1 MADSQRVTLATIAAE
16 TGFSIT
22 TISKVLNGRGDVAA
36 PTRAQVE
43 AHLQRR
49 GYARRGASSSDF
61 LEVVLHELDTNWS
74 LEVIEGVR
82 EVAAEAGL
90 TVSLSVTGDR
100 HAPAA
105 EWLTAVLRR
114 RPAGVVLVF
123 AGLPPAG
130 RRKLTARGIPF
141 VMLDPAGDP
150 APGVP
155 AIGSANWQGGLLA
168 TRHLIDLGHRAIAAI
183 TGPEEM
189 MAALARMDGY
199 RSAMRAAD
207 LPLQPQWER
216 YGELREQS
224 GERLGE
230 ALLALDDPPT
240 AIFAGSD
247 LQALGVLRAAAR
259 RGVEVPG
266 RLSVVGYGD
275 IPLAGMTSPPLT
287 TIHQPLRRMA
297 EEAARLVLRIRAGA
311 EAEPTRLDLA
321 TSLVVRS
328 STAPPGAD
336 AAAG

>member
-1 MADSQRVTLATIAAE
+1 MADSKRVTLATIAAE
-16 TGFSIT
+16 TGVSVT

-36 PTRAQVE
+36 STRARVE

-49 GYARRGASSSDF
+49 GYARRGATSSDF
-61 LEVVLHELDTNWS
+61 VEIVLHELVTNWS

-90 TVSLSVTGDR
+90 TVSLSVNGDR
-100 HAPAA
+100 HAPAS
-105 EWLTAVLRR
+105 EWVTDVLRR

-130 RRKLTARGIPF
+130 RRKLKARGIPF

-150 APGVP
+150 APGIP

-168 TRHLIDLGHRAIAAI
+168 TRHLTELGHRAIAAI
-183 TGPEEM
+183 TGPDDV
-189 MAALARMDGY
+189 MAALARIDGY
-199 RSAMRAAD
+199 RSAMRAAN
-207 LPLQPQWER
+207 LPVLPEWER
-216 YGELREQS
+216 YGDFHEES
-224 GERLGE
+224 GERHAE
-230 ALLALDDPPT
+230 ELLALPQPPT

-247 LQALGVLRAAAR
+247 LQAVGVLRAAAR
-259 RGVEVPG
+259 RGLDVP
-266 RLSVVGYGD
+266 RDLSVVGYDD
-275 IPLAGMTSPPLT
+275 IPLARLTAPQLT

-297 EEAARLVLRIRAGA
+297 EEATRLVLRMRSGA
-311 EAEPTRLDLA
+311 QPETTRLDLA

-336 AAAG
+336 TAAG